1 MRALYLHIPFCRS
14 ICPFCAFAVHGDKAG
29 LHGAYL
35 SAMEKEI
42 ALSAAAFQSTDT
54 HDSPSAGEN
63 GVESIYFGGGTPST
77 LSLPEVSR
85 LLNAVRN
92 AFTVQD
98 GVEIAF
104 EINPEDAT
112 REYMAGLASLGVNRF
127 SLGLQSFQDGT
138 LRSLGR
144 SHTGDQ
150 CAKALE
156 ALEALQAMQG
166 TVTPNYNIDLLY
178 GAPGVELDSFHGDVE
193 MASSSS
199 ALHRSAPHISLYG
212 LDIEPGTLFARSP
225 ATVKWNREHQ
235 EQQAEAYLWASA
247 YLRKKGYRHYEVSNF
262 CLPGRS
268 GRQNEIV
275 WDGEEYLGFGPGAHS
290 FSAGERWHNRRH
302 LRGYLR
308 HLEEGSLPVAY
319 RERPTLDQRANEEL
333 MLSLR
338 RDTGLEISQ
347 WEKKYGHPWGNR
359 RAAVVRRLQEDGKA
373 AVGSG
378 SLALTPAGFLVADEI
393 TALLAESV

>member
-29 LHGAYL
+29 LHGVYL
-35 SAMEKEI
+35 AAMEKEI
-42 ALSAAAFQSTDT
+42 ALSAAAFQSKDN
-54 HDSPSAGEN
+54 HDSLSPVEN

-85 LLNAVRN
+85 LLNTVRN
-92 AFTVQD
+92 AFSVRD

-112 REYMAGLASLGVNRF
+112 RDYMAGLASLGVNRF
-127 SLGLQSFQDGT
+127 SLGLQSFQDGA

-144 SHTGDQ
+144 NHTGDQ
-150 CAKALE
+150 CAKAME
-156 ALEALQAMQG
+156 AVLAVQAIQG
-166 TVTPNYNIDLLY
+166 SVPPNYNIDLLY
-178 GAPGVELDSFHGDVE
+178 GAPGVEIASFRWDVE
-193 MASSSS
+193 KASSFSP
-199 ALHRSAPHISLYG
+199 PHISLYG
-212 LDIEPGTLFARSP
+212 LDIEPGTLFARTP
-225 ATVKWNREHQ
+225 ATVSWSRDRQ

-247 YLRKKGYRHYEVSNF
+247 HLREKGYRHYEVSNF

-275 WDGEEYLGFGPGAHS
+275 WDGGEYLGFGPGAHS
-290 FSAGERWHNRRH
+290 FRAGERWHNQRH
-302 LRGYLR
+302 LRAYLR
-308 HLEEGSLPVAY
+308 QLEEGSLPVAY

-338 RDTGLEISQ
+338 RDTGLEISR
-347 WEKKYGHPWGNR
+347 WEKKYGHPWGNQ
-359 RAAVVRRLQEDGKA
+359 RAAVVRRLQEEGKA
-373 AVGSG
+373 AGGSDI
-378 SLALTPAGFLVADEI
+378 LALTPAGFLVADEI
-393 TALLAESV
+393 TALLAVPV